1 MVGDFSSGEYEMIHS
16 IDVAIRAM
24 IKVMTQFEYE
34 EYLAKR
40 YDLVTDSNKIS
51 IVFHRQMMAWH
62 KAGPSGPAFM
72 LLKI

>member
-1 MVGDFSSGEYEMIHS
+1 MIHS

-40 YDLVTDSNKIS
+40 YDLVTGSNKIS
-51 IVFHRQMMAWH
+51 IVFHRQMMA
-62 KAGPSGPAFM
+62 
-72 LLKI
+72 

>member
-40 YDLVTDSNKIS
+40 YDLVTGSNKIS
-51 IVFHRQMMAWH
+51 IVFHRQMMA
-62 KAGPSGPAFM
+62 
-72 LLKI
+72 